1 MNIRIPLSYLCDLF
15 GQLQLILLV
24 FVKCVLLVSSFIF
37 FLKRGKVMDAYGIH
51 SIFFT
56 HKCFIFSPY
65 FLFIP
70 YGFRFR
76 LNILKS
82 IVKSQQMGVKMLT
95 SWFSPVLESNFFL
108 STIIM
113 AFTNVTYMLNTIQKK
128 VRLHNIKKINC
139 ILYLASFVNKLTHF
153 LKP

>member
-1 MNIRIPLSYLCDLF
+1 
-15 GQLQLILLV
+15 
-24 FVKCVLLVSSFIF
+24 
-37 FLKRGKVMDAYGIH
+37 
-51 SIFFT
+51 
-56 HKCFIFSPY
+56 
-65 FLFIP
+65 
-70 YGFRFR
+70 
-76 LNILKS
+76 
-82 IVKSQQMGVKMLT
+82 MGVKMLT

-153 LKP
+153 LKPSYSFRTSDVIVVSFFVIISNLFYPIFFKHFISSILLLDRATDSVIVSLCSNSFHLNEHI